1 MNLLNSIDGADE
13 PAGNGGDAAAGTA
26 PPPPAAPKR
35 VYRDKV
41 NCFLARYKE
50 EINKDDKNQAK
61 RIDACWDEYKET
73 QAAAVAKHAE
83 ELKKWAEDW
92 PEAAKKLEEARSAA
106 EAKEK
111 ARKAKEAS
119 KEERAPKKPKSAPAS
134 SDVDV
139 VANEL
144 EEMKDLFVEAVVA
157 LGKIGDMM
165 RANGKA

>member
-1 MNLLNSIDGADE
+1 MSNPN
-13 PAGNGGDAAAGTA
+13 T
-26 PPPPAAPKR
+26 PKT
-35 VYRDKV
+35 KIALWAV
-41 NCFLARYKE
+41 NPFE
-50 EINKDDKNQAK
+50 EETRPGQAVV
-61 RIDACWDEYKET
+61 D
-73 QAAAVAKHAE
+73 

-119 KEERAPKKPKSAPAS
+119 KEERAPKKTKSAPAS